1 MPSQNGP
8 AGDSD
13 EGDPP
18 LIRQGIRPIQF
29 ADPVPTQEPVPSVR
43 ASDADRERA
52 IDALIEAF
60 AEGRLTTEEL
70 SARTEQAYQA
80 RTYAELAM
88 VSADLP
94 AVPPASPPAAQPA
107 GPATDLTATAQRR
120 TNSLAVA
127 ALVCSL
133 IPGPPGLAALILGIV
148 ALRQIRRTG
157 ERGTALAAAALAIVT
172 LGPLITLLLV
182 L

>member
-1 MPSQNGP
+1 MISQDIP
-8 AGDSD
+8 
-13 EGDPP
+13 
-18 LIRQGIRPIQF
+18 QIQF
-29 ADPVPTQEPVPSVR
+29 TDPAPAQEPVPSVR
-43 ASDADRERA
+43 ASDADRDRA
-52 IDALIEAF
+52 IDALIDAF
-60 AEGRLTTEEL
+60 TEGRLTTEEL

-94 AVPPASPPAAQPA
+94 AVPPARPAPSQPG

-120 TNSLAVA
+120 TNPLAVA

-133 IPGPPGLAALILGIV
+133 IPGPTGLAALILGIV

-157 ERGTALAAAALAIVT
+157 ERGTALAAAALAIVA
-172 LGPLITLLLV
+172 LGPLITVLLV

>member
-1 MPSQNGP
+1 MSSRNGP
-8 AGDSD
+8 AGHSD

-18 LIRQGIRPIQF
+18 LITQGIRPIQF

-52 IDALIEAF
+52 IDALIGAF

-80 RTYAELAM
+80 RTHAELAM

>member
-1 MPSQNGP
+1 MSSRNGP
-8 AGDSD
+8 AGHSD

-18 LIRQGIRPIQF
+18 LITQGIRPIQF

-80 RTYAELAM
+80 RTHAELAM

-94 AVPPASPPAAQPA
+94 AVPPASPAPAQPGGPAA
-107 GPATDLTATAQRR
+107 DLTATAQRR

-133 IPGPPGLAALILGIV
+133 IPGPTGLAALILGIV

-157 ERGTALAAAALAIVT
+157 ERGTALAAAALAIIT
-172 LGPLITLLLV
+172 LGPLITVLLV

>member
-1 MPSQNGP
+1 MITQDIPQ
-8 AGDSD
+8 
-13 EGDPP
+13 
-18 LIRQGIRPIQF
+18 IQF

-52 IDALIEAF
+52 VDALIEAF

-94 AVPPASPPAAQPA
+94 AVPPASPAPAQPG
-107 GPATDLTATAQRR
+107 GPATDPTATAQRR

-127 ALVCSL
+127 ALLCSL
-133 IPGPPGLAALILGIV
+133 IPGPTGLAALILGIV

-157 ERGTALAAAALAIVT
+157 ERGKALAAAALAIVT

>member
-1 MPSQNGP
+1 M
-8 AGDSD
+8 
-13 EGDPP
+13 
-18 LIRQGIRPIQF
+18 IRQGIRPIQF
-29 ADPVPTQEPVPSVR
+29 ADPVPTQEPMPSVR

-52 IDALIEAF
+52 VDALIEAF

-80 RTYAELAM
+80 RTHAELAM

-94 AVPPASPPAAQPA
+94 AVPPASPAPAQPGGPAA
-107 GPATDLTATAQRR
+107 DLTATAQRR

>member
-1 MPSQNGP
+1 MSSRNGP
-8 AGDSD
+8 AGHSD

-18 LIRQGIRPIQF
+18 LITQGIRPIQF

-52 IDALIEAF
+52 IDALIGAF

-80 RTYAELAM
+80 RTHAELAM

-94 AVPPASPPAAQPA
+94 AVPPASPPPAQA
-107 GPATDLTATAQRR
+107 GGPATDPTATAQRR

-127 ALVCSL
+127 ALLCSL
-133 IPGPPGLAALILGIV
+133 IPGPTGLAALILGIV

-157 ERGTALAAAALAIVT
+157 ERGKALAAAALAIVT
-172 LGPLITLLLV
+172 LGPLITVLLV

>member
-1 MPSQNGP
+1 MSSRNGP
-8 AGDSD
+8 AGHSD

-18 LIRQGIRPIQF
+18 LITQGIRPIQF

-52 IDALIEAF
+52 IDALIGAF

-80 RTYAELAM
+80 RTHAELAM

-94 AVPPASPPAAQPA
+94 AAPPASPPPAQA
-107 GPATDLTATAQRR
+107 GGPATDPTATAQRR

-127 ALVCSL
+127 ALLCSL

>member
-1 MPSQNGP
+1 MPSQKGP

-13 EGDPP
+13 EGDRPK
-18 LIRQGIRPIQF
+18 IIQDVRQIQF

-80 RTYAELAM
+80 RTHAELAT

-94 AVPPASPPAAQPA
+94 ASPAPAQPG
-107 GPATDLTATAQRR
+107 GPATDLTAAAQRR

-133 IPGPPGLAALILGIV
+133 IPGPTGLAALILGIV

-157 ERGTALAAAALAIVT
+157 ERGKALAAAALAIVT
-172 LGPLITLLLV
+172 LGPLITVLLV